1 MRQNKFQEISNKDE
15 GFYMENGEDHRVMYG
30 RLKALAITFRDLG
43 TSHVDDDCIK
53 RKYIN
58 ALFSFEPNDLRILKN
73 KHNFEQMPS
82 NDVMQEMDAFK
93 VESKIAVDSRAR
105 AIEMKRSEN
114 LALKAHVDEE
124 DDKDETRSEVAAI
137 AATSTP

>member
-1 MRQNKFQEISNKDE
+1 
-15 GFYMENGEDHRVMYG
+15 
-30 RLKALAITFRDLG
+30 
-43 TSHVDDDCIK
+43 
-53 RKYIN
+53 
-58 ALFSFEPNDLRILKN
+58 
-73 KHNFEQMPS
+73 
-82 NDVMQEMDAFK
+82 MQEMDAFK